1 VTPMTEQSTEPTSV
15 GPVAGGHL
23 RASDADRDQ
32 VAEVMST
39 AFAEGRLSREEYD
52 ERLDALLQAKTFDDL
67 VDLTRDLVVATA
79 PAPVTS
85 SAEHPRYAV
94 EHGSPSGETDRM
106 IGVFGGAERKGRW
119 RIRSHTETYAL
130 FGGVNLDLREAV
142 FESQVVV
149 ISGFWC
155 FGGLEIK
162 VPAGVEVRDQ
172 TSGVFGGTD
181 IKNLGEP
188 QPGAPVIVLKGV
200 SLFGGV
206 SVRGPKPEGKFRKA
220 LGRNRHGCGGSH
232 AH

>member
-1 VTPMTEQSTEPTSV
+1 MTEQSLEPTHV

-39 AFAEGRLSREEYD
+39 AYAEGRLSREEYD
-52 ERLDALLQAKTFDDL
+52 ERLDALLKAKTFDDL
-67 VDLTRDLVVATA
+67 VGLTRDLVVVGKPALAA
-79 PAPVTS
+79 PPAARPT
-85 SAEHPRYAV
+85 YAV
-94 EHGSPSGETDRM
+94 ERGAPSGEVDRM
-106 IGVFGGAERKGRW
+106 VGIFGGAERKGTW
-119 RIRSHTETYAL
+119 RIRSRTQAYAL
-130 FGGVNLDLREAV
+130 FGGIDLDLREAV
-142 FESQVVV
+142 FESQVVE

-172 TSGVFGGTD
+172 TSGIFGGTD
-181 IKNLGEP
+181 VRDLGEP

-206 SVRGPKPEGKFRKA
+206 SVKGPKPDRKSRKA
-220 LGRNRHGCGGSH
+220 LGRSHSCGGH
-232 AH
+232 RR